1 MNYAY
6 QPEEQQLMSEKQPAA
21 NFVEE
26 LRWRGLIYD
35 VAEGAEEVLVKE
47 KITGYIGFDPTA
59 DSLHVGSLLPIMML
73 VHLQRHG
80 HTPIA
85 LVGGG
90 TGMIGDPS
98 GKASERQ
105 LLSEEQLAHNQAGI
119 HAQLA
124 HFLAFEGVD
133 NPAIMLNNIDWLRPL
148 SLIGFLRDIGK
159 HFTVNYMT
167 AKDSVKTRLESEEGL
182 SFTEFSYM
190 LLQSYDFLA
199 MYRSHGCT
207 FQFGG
212 SDQWGNIT
220 AGMELIRRVENGKA
234 YGLTVPLVTTT
245 SGVKFGKTEAGT
257 VWLDPARTSPFKFY
271 QFWLNTSD
279 EDVIGYLKFFT
290 LLSQEEIG
298 ALEQALIDAPE
309 RREAQRR
316 LAEEVTLTV
325 HGAEGLASAEG
336 ATEVL
341 FGGGDVSGFSAGE
354 LLDIFAEVPS
364 SAIPAGEFAGEGMPI
379 ADLLVRCGLESGK
392 KRARTLVE
400 SGGAYLNGQR
410 LDDPQATV
418 PLSAAI
424 EGAVI
429 VLRKG
434 RRTHHL
440 IRIEG

>member
-1 MNYAY
+1 MTPTQTA
-6 QPEEQQLMSEKQPAA
+6 PTL
-21 NFVEE
+21 VEE

-35 VAEGAEEVLVKE
+35 MAEGAEEVLAKHKV
-47 KITGYIGFDPTA
+47 TGYIGFDPTA
-59 DSLHVGSLLPIMML
+59 DSLHVGSLLPIMVL

-105 LLSEEQLAHNQAGI
+105 LLDEEQLAHNQAGI
-119 HAQLA
+119 RAQLA
-124 HFLAFEGVD
+124 HFLAFEGVE
-133 NPAIMLNNIDWLRPL
+133 NPAIMLNNADWLRPL

-199 MYRSHGCT
+199 MYRSHNCT

-234 YGLTVPLVTTT
+234 YGLTVPLVTTS
-245 SGVKFGKTEAGT
+245 SGVKFGKTEEGT
-257 VWLDPARTSPFKFY
+257 VWLDAARTSPFKFY
-271 QFWLNTSD
+271 QFWLNTGD
-279 EDVIGYLKFFT
+279 EDVIRYLKYFT
-290 LLSQEEIG
+290 LLGPEEIG
-298 ALEQALIDAPE
+298 ALEQALTDAPE
-309 RREAQRR
+309 SREAQRR
-316 LAEEVTLTV
+316 LAEEVTRAV
-325 HGAEGLASAEG
+325 HGPEGLARAEQ
-336 ATEVL
+336 ATDVL
-341 FGGGDVSGFSAGE
+341 FGGGDVSGLGADE

-364 SAIPAGEFAGEGMPI
+364 SAIPVDAFAGEGLPI

-410 LDDPQATV
+410 LDDPQASI

-424 EGAVI
+424 DGAVI

-434 RRTHHL
+434 KRTHHL
-440 IRIEG
+440 VRIEG

>member
-1 MNYAY
+1 MTEP
-6 QPEEQQLMSEKQPAA
+6 QTAA
-21 NFVEE
+21 NLVEE

-35 VAEGAEEVLVKE
+35 VAEGAEEVLAKE
-47 KITGYIGFDPTA
+47 KVTGYIGFDPTA
-59 DSLHVGSLLPIMML
+59 DSLHVGSLLPIMVL
-73 VHLQRHG
+73 VHMQRHG
-80 HTPIA
+80 HTPIP

-98 GKASERQ
+98 GKATERQ

-119 HAQLA
+119 RAQLA

-133 NPAIMLNNIDWLRPL
+133 NPAIMLNNLDWLKPL

-167 AKDSVKTRLESEEGL
+167 AKDSVKTRLASDEGL

-234 YGLTVPLVTTT
+234 YGLTVPLVTTA
-245 SGVKFGKTEAGT
+245 SGVKFGKTEEGT
-257 VWLDPARTSPFKFY
+257 VWLDAARTSPFRFY
-271 QFWLNTSD
+271 QYWLNTSD
-279 EDVIGYLKFFT
+279 DDVIGYLKFFT
-290 LLSQEEIG
+290 LLGPEEVG

-316 LAEEVTLTV
+316 LAEEVTRAV
-325 HGAEGLASAEG
+325 HGEEGLASALG

-341 FGGGDVSGFSAGE
+341 FGDGDVSGFGAGE

-364 SAIPAGEFAGEGMPI
+364 SDIPASEFAGEGMPI

-410 LDDPQATV
+410 LDDPQATI

-424 EGAVI
+424 DGAVI

-440 IRIEG
+440 VRVEG